1 MSWFD
6 AAGLANIAKSALK
19 GAQRTIDK
27 ALDIKE
33 ESNLV
38 PSNTPVDTNS
48 EDFFGI
54 WGLAHSG
61 HIKDVKKD
69 IPENIFKENTMKA
82 SIWGS
87 FTGSFFDSTEE
98 NLKTTFD
105 NLEDMVD
112 SGTEHFNQSKLVVQH
127 GDDSEFSCLFNEI
140 ETKVDTKSETICNS
154 DKKELVG
161 TGRYYIKNNLLK
173 IMLV

>member
-48 EDFFGI
+48 EDFFGN
-54 WGLAHSG
+54 WGITHSG
-61 HIKDVKKD
+61 HIKDVKKESPD
-69 IPENIFKENTMKA
+69 TIFKENSMKS

-98 NLKTTFD
+98 NLKIPFD

-112 SGTEHFNQSKLVVQH
+112 SGTEHFSQSKLVVQH
-127 GDDSEFSCLFNEI
+127 SDDTELSSCPFNEVMI
-140 ETKVDTKSETICNS
+140 TDTKTETTS
-154 DKKELVG
+154 TTEDKELAAVG
-161 TGRYYIKNNLLK
+161 KYCIRSNSCYK
-173 IMLV
+173 